1 MKRIAVFPGSFDPIT
16 LGHTHIVE
24 RASGLF
30 DLIIVAIGV
39 NTTKQYMF
47 PLQQRVEWAKQVF
60 EHLPNVDVQT
70 YEGLTVDFCSRVGA
84 KYILRGLRN
93 GSDFDFE
100 QSIAA
105 MNKTLNP
112 DIETILLNT
121 DPTYAAIHSSIVREI
136 IKNKGD
142 VFGFI
147 PKQIDVY
154 A

>member
-16 LGHTHIVE
+16 LGHSHIVE

-30 DLIIVAIGV
+30 DSLVVAIGV

-47 PLQQRVEWAKQVF
+47 PLQQRVEWTKKVF

-70 YEGLTVDFCSRVGA
+70 YEGLTVDFCTHIGA

-100 QSIAA
+100 QSIGV

-121 DPTYAAIHSSIVREI
+121 DPAYAAIHSSIVREI
-136 IKNKGD
+136 IKNKGN

-147 PKQIDVY
+147 PNQIDVY